1 MIKLSLNKADLD
13 NLNKQI
19 SMKVEAIGYMKDPY
33 FLDAVCRA
41 AFVIVS
47 KRFVVA
53 IDKFSAMNPKAMHHV
68 YEWNMIGRPN
78 GRLFVLNRT
87 KLMSG
92 TSLIEASF
100 LPSKVPTPIDP
111 ELLLPGK
118 SGKFVNSKNI
128 FKNKAEVMESGTAID
143 YTAQKFQ
150 PFVTLEGM
158 KFIRPGQRVYIQH
171 PGGKYVK
178 KSFETFMTAWYAKNS
193 QAIMDSSGLYEKIAN
208 EASVILSKT
217 NTGINDIKY
226 MVDNIVHSI
235 TLGSEVIK

>member
-1 MIKLSLNKADLD
+1 MIKLSLNKSDIE

-19 SMKVEAIGYMKDPY
+19 SMKIEAIGSMKDSY

-53 IDKFSAMNPKAMHHV
+53 VDKFAGMNPKAMHHV

-78 GRLFVLNRT
+78 KRLFVLNRT

-100 LPSKVPTPIDP
+100 LPSRVPVPIDP
-111 ELLLPGK
+111 ELLIPGK
-118 SGKFVNSKNI
+118 TGKFVNSKNI
-128 FKNKAEVMESGTAID
+128 FKNKAEIMENGIPVD
-143 YTAQKFQ
+143 YTARKFQ

-158 KFIRPGQRVYIQH
+158 KFIRPGQRVYIQY

-178 KSFETFMTAWYAKNS
+178 KSFESFMTGWYSKNS
-193 QAIMDSSGLYEKIAN
+193 QSIMDSSGLYEKIAT
-208 EASVILSKT
+208 EASIVLSKS
-217 NTGINDIKY
+217 NTGINDLKY
-226 MVDNIVHSI
+226 MIDNIVNLI
-235 TLGSEVIK
+235 TLGQEVIK

>member
-1 MIKLSLNKADLD
+1 MIKLSLSKSDIN

-19 SMKVEAIGYMKDPY
+19 SMKVEAIGLMKDPY

-47 KRFVVA
+47 KRFVSAV
-53 IDKFSAMNPKAMHHV
+53 DKFAGMNPKAMHHV

-78 GRLFVLNRT
+78 GRLFVLNRS

-100 LPSKVPTPIDP
+100 LPSRVPVPIDP
-111 ELLLPGK
+111 ELLIPGK
-118 SGKFVNSKNI
+118 TGKFVNSKSI
-128 FKNKAEVMESGTAID
+128 FKNKAEVMENGTPID
-143 YTAQKFQ
+143 YTAKKFQ

-158 KFIRPGQRVYIQH
+158 KFIRPGQRVYIQY

-178 KSFETFMTAWYAKNS
+178 KSFESFMTAWYSKNS
-193 QAIMDSSGLYEKIAN
+193 QSIMDSSGLYEKIAT
-208 EASVILSKT
+208 EASIVLSKG
-217 NTGINDIKY
+217 NTGINDLKY
-226 MVDNIVHSI
+226 MIDNIVNSI
-235 TLGSEVIK
+235 TLGEEVIK

>member
-1 MIKLSLNKADLD
+1 MIKLSLNKSDVD

-53 IDKFSAMNPKAMHHV
+53 VDKFASMNPKAMHHV

-92 TSLIEASF
+92 TSLIQVSF
-100 LPSKVPTPIDP
+100 LKSKVPVPVDP
-111 ELLLPGK
+111 ELIVPGK
-118 SGKFVNSKNI
+118 SGKFVNSKNV
-128 FKNKAEVMESGTAID
+128 FKNKAEIMENGTPVD
-143 YTAQKFQ
+143 YVAQKFQ
-150 PFVTLEGM
+150 PFITLEGM
-158 KFIRPGQRVYIQH
+158 KFIRPGQRVYIQY

-178 KSFETFMTAWYAKNS
+178 KSFENFMTAWYAKNS
-193 QAIMDSSGLYEKIAN
+193 QPIMDSSGLYEKIAS
-208 EASVILSKT
+208 EASLILSKS

-226 MVDNIVHSI
+226 MVDNIVNSI
-235 TLGSEVIK
+235 TLGSEVVK